1 MNNRLKQMMRYLF
14 CVYQWLIV
22 LPILTVATFL
32 CAVSTIVGCLID
44 KDWWSYYPPKW
55 WSRLWCKLLFVKV
68 EVRGQEKIHRKTSY
82 VFVANHQGAFDIFSI
97 YGYLQHDFKWMMR
110 KGLAK
115 IPLVGYACRS
125 AGHIMVDR
133 SSPEALKQT
142 MQTAKERLQGGKS
155 IVVFPEGRRTDDGR
169 IQPFK
174 NGAYRLAVDFGLLV
188 VPITIDGSYG
198 VMPRSTYNV
207 RPGKIILTIHAPI
220 QPGHNGHD
228 LVELVTASREAIIS
242 ALPAE
247 QH

>member
-1 MNNRLKQMMRYLF
+1 MMRYLF

-155 IVVFPEGRRTDDGR
+155 IVVFPEGRRTDDG
-169 IQPFK
+169 
-174 NGAYRLAVDFGLLV
+174 
-188 VPITIDGSYG
+188 
-198 VMPRSTYNV
+198 
-207 RPGKIILTIHAPI
+207 PGKIILTIHAPI

-247 QH
+247 QR